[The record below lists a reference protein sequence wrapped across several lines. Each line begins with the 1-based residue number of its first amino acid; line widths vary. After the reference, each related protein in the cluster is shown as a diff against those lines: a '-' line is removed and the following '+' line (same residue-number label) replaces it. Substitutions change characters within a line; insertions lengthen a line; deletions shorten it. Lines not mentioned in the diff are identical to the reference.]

1 MSLPMTDNDDS
12 EDRIKV
18 QVLQHVSFEGP
29 FNIEAWAKDKGY
41 RVSKTYMFDEPL
53 RLPQVN
59 NFDYLVVMG
68 GPMGANDEKNFP
80 WLIQE
85 KKLIEGAIAAQK
97 KVLGVCLGAQLVAQA
112 LGATVSPNPH
122 KEIGWFPIES
132 VNAAGPLNGLIP
144 SPLLV
149 LHWHSDSFEL
159 PQGAKRLARSSVCE
173 NQAFIWSER
182 VLGLQFHLEVQPENV
197 RDFVA
202 HCRKEL
208 TEGGPFVQ
216 RAESILAESG
226 KALALRPI
234 LDKILDAFFTPVA
247 TAAK

>member
-1 MSLPMTDNDDS
+1 MTENENE
-12 EDRIKV
+12 EDGIKV
-18 QVLQHVSFEGP
+18 QVLQHVSFEAP
-29 FNIEAWAKDKGY
+29 FNIETWAREKGFK
-41 RVSKTYMFDEPL
+41 VAKTYLFDEPL

-59 NFDYLVVMG
+59 NFDYLVIMG
-68 GPMGANDEKNFP
+68 GPMGANDDKKFP
-80 WLIQE
+80 WLTQE

-112 LGATVSPNPH
+112 LGASVSTSPH

-132 VNAAGPLNGLIP
+132 VNGGTTLNGLIP

-149 LHWHSDSFEL
+149 LHWHADSFEL

-182 VLGLQFHLEVQPENV
+182 VLGLQFHLEVQPEHV

-226 KALALRPI
+226 KALAMRPV
-234 LDKILDAFFTPVA
+234 LDKVLDSFFTP
-247 TAAK
+247 AK